1 MELEIFLE
9 LVATLPEDKKEE
21 VMEEEYRRQR
31 AMTDALC
38 EMRREHK

>member
-1 MELEIFLE
+1 MDLLNLLE
-9 LVATLPEDKKEE
+9 LVATLPDDKKEE

-31 AMTDALC
+31 AMTDSLC